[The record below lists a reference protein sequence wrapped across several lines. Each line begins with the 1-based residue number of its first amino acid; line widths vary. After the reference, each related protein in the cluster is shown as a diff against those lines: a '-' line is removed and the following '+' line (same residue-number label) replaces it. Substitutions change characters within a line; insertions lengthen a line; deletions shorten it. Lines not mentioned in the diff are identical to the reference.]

1 MVNYKYLIFDIDGT
15 LTDSKEGILNSFKYA
30 LLKYGIKCDNVPL
43 DIVGPPLKDSF
54 MKLFNFSEKDAIDAV
69 AFYRERFLK
78 HGITQENRLYDG
90 IYELVYDLKNKGYI
104 LITASSKP
112 EEQCKIIMDY
122 FNLSKHFDAV
132 FGASLDS
139 SRASKDKVIEYAIS
153 KMGIKDK
160 NDAVLIGD
168 TRYDLIGAKK
178 VGIDAISVSYGYG
191 EKEELKEYES
201 IAILDSVNDLRNY
214 LL

>member
-15 LTDSKEGILNSFKYA
+15 LTDSKDGILNSFKYA
-30 LLKYGIKCDNVPL
+30 LSKYGIKCDRVPL
-43 DIVGPPLKDSF
+43 DIIGPPLKDSY
-54 MKLFNFSEKDAIDAV
+54 MKLFNFSEKDAIEAV

-78 HGITQENRLYDG
+78 HGITKENKLYDG
-90 IYELVYDLKNKGYI
+90 IYELVCDLKNKGYT

-112 EEQCKIIMDY
+112 EVQCKIIMDY
-122 FNLSKHFDAV
+122 FNLSQHFDAV

-191 EKEELKEYES
+191 KKEELEEYES
-201 IAILDSVNDLRNY
+201 IAVLDSVNDLRNY